1 MAATRKQESDQ
12 NVQSNNMDRERIF
25 NFRELPATCPA
36 PEIKKPHEV
45 DNTVLIKKLMEQ
57 QETFRQLL
65 TALKDLYGS
74 ILTQGAQIEYYNT
87 PQTVID
93 VGTSAQPNS
102 PDVLSSIGPPAV
114 QGYQREQIY
123 NRLHRIAPRITVIND
138 GRSTGGNSTL
148 FVISTSNGSTW
159 TSESPILVGEARTFF
174 NVWELRL
181 RSPVA
186 GSLSDFSG
194 GVYRVTEYDYWL
206 AYTNSISGALFTPI
220 EKALVH
226 NTALPAIGASWLA
239 TDITPTNTPSTLRI
253 LVAVSIA
260 GNFQARITNGGNT
273 QVVVFN
279 TVAGPA
285 LVAGGLYEFE
295 MLVHAGDTVN
305 FSYSTT
311 GGTIQVLRVQ
321 EIDAAT

>member
-1 MAATRKQESDQ
+1 MADIRNPNTNAQSDQ
-12 NVQSNNMDRERIF
+12 GRERALA
-25 NFRELPATCPA
+25 FREPSGTCPA
-36 PEIKKPHEV
+36 ADVKKPHEV
-45 DNTVLIKKLMEQ
+45 DNAALIKKVMEQ
-57 QETFRQLL
+57 QETLRQLL
-65 TALKDLYGS
+65 IVFKDLYGTLS
-74 ILTQGAQIEYYNT
+74 QGAQKEYYNT

-102 PDVLSSIGPPAV
+102 PDVLSSVGPPAV

-148 FVISTSNGSTW
+148 FVISTSDGSTW
-159 TSESPILVGEARTFF
+159 TSESPVLVGEARTLF

-186 GSLSDFSG
+186 GSLTDFSG

-253 LVAVSIA
+253 MVAVSIA

-311 GGTIQVLRVQ
+311 GGTIQILRVQ